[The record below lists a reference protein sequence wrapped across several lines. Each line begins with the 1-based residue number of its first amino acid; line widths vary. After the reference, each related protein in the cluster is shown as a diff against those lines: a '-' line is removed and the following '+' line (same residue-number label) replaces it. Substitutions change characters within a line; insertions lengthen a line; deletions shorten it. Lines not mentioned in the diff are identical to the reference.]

1 MEQQHVR
8 QYLEGEGGPPLMTGD
23 GSQARFVRETQQ
35 WINSEDQVSPTHPSA
50 SSAQVTFVTSSLT
63 TLLFSWTQRLW
74 AMSKLKPKHTALVE
88 NSKAVATS
96 RLGVDRLDDSSI
108 HLFDACLSSEG
119 QNLRP
124 A

>member
-1 MEQQHVR
+1 
-8 QYLEGEGGPPLMTGD
+8 
-23 GSQARFVRETQQ
+23 
-35 WINSEDQVSPTHPSA
+35 
-50 SSAQVTFVTSSLT
+50 
-63 TLLFSWTQRLW
+63 
-74 AMSKLKPKHTALVE
+74 MSKLKPKHTALVE